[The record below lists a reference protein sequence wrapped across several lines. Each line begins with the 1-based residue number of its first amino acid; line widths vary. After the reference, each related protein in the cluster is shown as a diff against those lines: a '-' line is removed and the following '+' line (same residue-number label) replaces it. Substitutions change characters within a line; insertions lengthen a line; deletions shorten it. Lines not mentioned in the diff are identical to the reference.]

1 MARLLDV
8 ASPLLYP
15 EATDDAVDKAV
26 GFANNLRN
34 HISIHYGL
42 HASQN
47 LPTLN
52 RDGSVNP
59 SNMSVV
65 DLLHY
70 HTYGDYRL
78 VMAPDASAS
87 APEFLKTSIDTT
99 VLRYKT
105 GEPQGVSSVRSM
117 SDLNYL
123 STNLA
128 NEKFDL
134 LNGITGNKGM
144 ELAETEWFVRELA
157 FGSSA
162 MKFHLPS
169 LGTMAVANY
178 THTNV
183 NEKISKALAESLE
196 QMMEAVD
203 YNKRLL
209 PDALRTPF
217 DADATYSIPGHCQDE
232 SLRKNPL
239 IFHIAKAITLNQ
251 EYIELQLNYNEVLT
265 PAVVNGLAKSAY
277 KKGDYFSAASFFAKE
292 LLKMTSAVFIP
303 GVLVTFKSGSGAKAK
318 VASVAAGYPEVV
330 DGNMLEADANAL
342 LLSENYVV
350 IGSRRVGKDNFY
362 DIRVETE
369 YGEEFVITDVIEK
382 DLQIT
387 AGDFEDD
394 LIIEEARK
402 AGKKGPKKFTHPSI
416 LVFQRI
422 ALDVIFSIEAL
433 LAVCAVPSK
442 YFLISPT
449 VNIQLKK
456 EQAAKY
462 YPNMVGHIGE
472 VIPLDPK
479 KPPYDKNQID
489 KSLATLELL
498 AEVRLQHTIANIAN
512 MDKIVTD
519 SRTME
524 EFYRQDLRE
533 AEVKWLASAL
543 TEEGKVIYEKKEIP
557 NLLAQMQYRV
567 KGVGDSVDLTEAS
580 VKPTSVFYQIDSP
593 ILKDVIMKYDEEFIK
608 FTVQNAFVPKPKKK
622 KTGGGGGGGGGSKK
636 GEGGAAKIAEL
647 ASAVWGSIERRSSEI
662 VNRPGVKP
670 HLLFANLFRNMERL
684 SLGSMYI
691 RDNFPPKWV
700 GTNTITLL
708 QSAPEVLGEELDT
721 KFYSDCM
728 DEYIRH
734 LKLIYKSNPTVAIRI
749 LTTITETIVQSE
761 TDVQTLRD
769 SFLARIKSQAS
780 KPQIK
785 GTSIVFDAYRTV
797 IAVMRS
803 EIDVP
808 LRYREEYVANK
819 LDEEQKMRIK
829 NTFTS
834 LGDKVLLPEDHPEF
848 EDKEVEVDEESAL
861 YGTQNPKNLP
871 LPKYYPRPG
880 EELNRANGKVDRYL
894 ESLIGSD
901 TNPAWP
907 PGGFQIAVGIGGL
920 TTAQSLDLKKRL
932 LDSNTQYFVRPID
945 WKGSDTIWDGRDRVD
960 NRAHPSAVAHFRNTL
975 GIEFDVTTPGYPT
988 MQLEIVP
995 SSDLTDYSSMLY
1007 SKYLDN
1013 KYDPNS
1019 YVYIPAGGIFKNP
1032 SSFKTIKIPEDIR
1045 TYFDPD
1051 DMDDAPREVTLG
1063 DILEDAIFEEK
1074 KKPDLEPKMVFED
1087 LENSFDSLGLKG
1099 TMIYKGDLSSLKRAL
1114 EKTPEEVVEVPL
1126 GPGEPE
1132 RFDETY
1138 EGGEKAFVANTV
1150 FHESMNAREQLPVV
1164 QHWQTNEN
1172 LESLVENTAD
1182 IAGEINAASV
1192 DVNRLAQSVDNMDST
1207 MGLLSQQVDGA
1218 ADSFESAANAFE
1230 RASENFGAASQAY
1243 ERATEELAKIPEALK
1258 EGLSQTLDRLLAEAP
1273 PVLEDIDEM
1282 MGGEIDDKVIGEMED
1297 YHKEVKEV
1305 TEDSPVEL
1313 IRDYAE
1319 LVFETLP
1326 SLFKKAGTRFNY
1338 KNFKDLKPL
1347 VVADKNADL
1356 VAAPIPSNNWSL
1368 NQAVNWT
1375 RNSFVTAL
1383 THITRD
1389 EKVDEAMLKK
1399 RDRLEFIW
1407 RQRCIAAMEEAK
1419 AGRPFIHLLGI
1430 TPAD

>member
-34 HISIHYGL
+34 HIAVHYGL
-42 HASQN
+42 HAAQN

-87 APEFLKTSIDTT
+87 APEFLKTNIDTT

-105 GEPQGVSSVRSM
+105 GEPQGVSSVRTM

-134 LNGITGNKGM
+134 LNGVTGDRGM

-209 PDALRTPF
+209 PDALRAPF
-217 DADATYSIPGHCQDE
+217 DADAIYGAGHCQDE
-232 SLRKNPL
+232 SLQKNPL

-251 EYIELQLNYNEVLT
+251 EYIELQSNYNEVLT

-277 KKGDYFSAASFFAKE
+277 KKSDYFSAASFFAKE
-292 LLKMTSAVFIP
+292 LMKMTSALFVP
-303 GVLVTFKSGSGAKAK
+303 GILVTFKSGGGGAKTI
-318 VASVAAGYPEVV
+318 AAAAPGYPEVV
-330 DGNMLEADANAL
+330 DGNMALADAEAL
-342 LLSENYVV
+342 LLSESYV
-350 IGSRRVGKDNFY
+350 IAGSRRVGKNNLY

-369 YGEEFVITDVIEK
+369 YGEEFVITDVDEK
-382 DLQIT
+382 ELQVT

-416 LVFQRI
+416 LVFHRI

-456 EQAAKY
+456 EQAAKH

-472 VIPLDPK
+472 VIPLNPK

-498 AEVRLQHTIANIAN
+498 AEVRLQHTVANIAN

-622 KTGGGGGGGGGSKK
+622 KKGGGGGGGGGSKK
-636 GEGGAAKIAEL
+636 GEGGARIAEL

-734 LKLIYKSNPTVAIRI
+734 LKLIYKSNATVAIRI

-829 NTFTS
+829 DTFTS
-834 LGDKVLLPEDHPEF
+834 SGVPIVLPKDHPEF
-848 EDKEVEVDEESAL
+848 EEKEVEVDEESAL
-861 YGTQNPKNLP
+861 YGLPNPFNMP
-871 LPKYYPRPG
+871 VPPYYPRPG
-880 EELNRANGKVDRYL
+880 ETLNKSNPKVVRYI
-894 ESLIGSD
+894 ESIVGDPLD
-901 TNPAWP
+901 PKWPTNA
-907 PGGFQIAVGIGGL
+907 IHIKAGIGGL
-920 TTAQSLDLKKRL
+920 TDAESLELKKRL
-932 LDSNTQYFVRPID
+932 LAPYTSFTVLPID
-945 WKGSDTIWDGRDRVD
+945 WKGSEQIWDGRERRDD
-960 NRAHPSAVAHFRNTL
+960 RAHPSVVAHFRETL
-975 GIEFDVTTPGYPT
+975 GVPFEVQYKGLTFPLQI
-988 MQLEIVP
+988 IP
-995 SSDLTDYSSMLY
+995 SSNLTDYSSIIY
-1007 SKYLDN
+1007 KKYLTN
-1013 KYDPNS
+1013 KYEPTN
-1019 YVYIPAGGIFKNP
+1019 YVYTPASGVFKNP
-1032 SSFKTIKIPEDIR
+1032 STLKFIEPVMGGMTFVPEEGTFSESLFTTPLTKEVKGGLEFEKIDSS
-1045 TYFDPD
+1045 
-1051 DMDDAPREVTLG
+1051 MDALSKSGTMVFGG
-1063 DILEDAIFEEK
+1063 DISE
-1074 KKPDLEPKMVFED
+1074 
-1087 LENSFDSLGLKG
+1087 
-1099 TMIYKGDLSSLKRAL
+1099 LKRFLKEDSRGVLSFSGEEMAAV
-1114 EKTPEEVVEVPL
+1114 PEEVPEVVEPM
-1126 GPGEPE
+1126 
-1132 RFDETY
+1132 RYTIDD
-1138 EGGEKAFVANTV
+1138 GGEEKGFVADTV
-1150 FHESMNAREQLPVV
+1150 LHESMSAKEQLPAI
-1164 QHWQTNEN
+1164 QRWQTNEH
-1172 LESLVENTAD
+1172 LESLVENTAN

-1192 DVNRLAQSVDNMDST
+1192 DVDHLAQSVDNMNSK

-1218 ADSFESAANAFE
+1218 ADSFESAAQSFE

-1273 PVLEDIDEM
+1273 PVLENIDGM
-1282 MGGEIDDKVIGEMED
+1282 MGGEIDDKVFEEMEE
-1297 YHKEVKEV
+1297 HHEKVKGA
-1305 TEDSPVEL
+1305 TEGSPVEL
-1313 IRDYAE
+1313 IREYAE

-1326 SLFKKAGTRFNY
+1326 SLFKKAGKRFNY
-1338 KNFKDLKPL
+1338 KKFEDLKPL
-1347 VVADKNADL
+1347 VEEDENADL
-1356 VAAPIPSNNWSL
+1356 VAAAIPSNNWSL

-1389 EKVDEAMLKK
+1389 EKVDKDMLKK
-1399 RDRLEFIW
+1399 SDRLDFAW